1 MPREGARHATQ
12 ASGEIAADRRRRRD
26 RLEQAG
32 LSADADGGCRARM
45 RPFRGSALW
54 LCRRQE
60 ALLHLALAHA
70 FGMALDEAT
79 LPYGIASPEETLH
92 LLKREIKRAAVW
104 PVLSE
109 RMRDGIRLR
118 PDDLSLVAGELFDV
132 MHGRR
137 RSVWLLDRCAQD
149 IPEIAALYVKQVKAR
164 YLDDLAAFLGAGQ
177 AQGLFH
183 RDLDPAIAARALL
196 EMIAWLA
203 MHRLRDALPLPADED
218 QVRRAAVSLV
228 TRAVSASTGRV
239 VNASSANRPGRRRQA

>member
-1 MPREGARHATQ
+1 MRRKPAGRLRQIADAAVTVLSRQGYRLTQMADVAREC
-12 ASGEIAADRRRRRD
+12 
-26 RLEQAG
+26 G
-32 LSADADGGCRARM
+32 LSAG
-45 RPFRGSALW
+45 ALYGYVESK
-54 LCRRQE
+54 E
-60 ALLHLALAHA
+60 AMLHLALAHA

-79 LPYGIASPEETLH
+79 LPYRIASPEEPLN

-164 YLDDLAAFLGAGQ
+164 YLDDLAAFLAAGQ

-203 MHRLRDALPLPADED
+203 MHRLRDVLPLPADED

-228 TRAVSASTGRV
+228 THAVSASTGRA